1 MADTAAPPAADAPA
15 PAADAPAAAATP
27 AAPVAPAAPAA
38 PVSAKTMQITRSA
51 LAAQLKAGSD
61 RALSTL
67 AKELGYESV
76 DEMRKAAKKAPAA
89 AAAPAADAKPADVA
103 DPAKAAAADREEMT
117 KRLAEME
124 RKAKR
129 GERTAKQLEVEKQRL
144 EAEMDLRD
152 VARDAGIVGIKNV
165 KYALHLLREELTG
178 KSSEDLAAFDEVKFF
193 KDMKAEYPQMFGVRE
208 APADTGNSGENRP
221 PAPKATDAAKDAAAK
236 GKIDYRTAPAAEVD
250 AYIRQLGINPN
261 VH

>member
-51 LAAQLKAGSD
+51 LAAQLKAGSE
-61 RALSTL
+61 RALSAL
-67 AKELGYESV
+67 AKDLGYESV

-89 AAAPAADAKPADVA
+89 ADAKPADVA
-103 DPAKAAAADREEMT
+103 DPAKAAAADQQEMA

-165 KYALHLLREELTG
+165 KYALHLLREDLAG
-178 KSSEDLAAFDEVKFF
+178 KTSEELAAFDEVKFF
-193 KDMKAEYPQMFGVRE
+193 AGLKAEYPQMFGVRE

-250 AYIRQLGINPN
+250 AYIRRLGINPN